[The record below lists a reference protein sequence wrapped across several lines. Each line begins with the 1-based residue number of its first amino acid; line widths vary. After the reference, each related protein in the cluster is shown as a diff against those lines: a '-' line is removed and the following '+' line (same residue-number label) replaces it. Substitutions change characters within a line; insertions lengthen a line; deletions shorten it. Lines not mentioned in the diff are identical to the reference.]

1 MQVNVSIPRGFGPRI
16 SHQCLD
22 NQTHYSRRN
31 RGIPFFAS
39 RVTNGKTAMNTSK
52 KIQKFLATH
61 KMSSQEFG
69 KLAVNDE
76 TILLH
81 ILEGRRLSNLQ
92 YGLIKNF
99 MFDYNRGIKR
109 DVSENKIYIKPER
122 GLFGCEEAN
131 RRMMEIGSEM
141 INNALCREHPAIVDF
156 LIKKQIMK
164 REGRA

>member
-1 MQVNVSIPRGFGPRI
+1 
-16 SHQCLD
+16 
-22 NQTHYSRRN
+22 
-31 RGIPFFAS
+31 
-39 RVTNGKTAMNTSK
+39 MNTSK

-109 DVSENKIYIKPER
+109 DVSENKIYISIFMGP
-122 GLFGCEEAN
+122 
-131 RRMMEIGSEM
+131 
-141 INNALCREHPAIVDF
+141 V
-156 LIKKQIMK
+156 
-164 REGRA
+164 

>member
-1 MQVNVSIPRGFGPRI
+1 
-16 SHQCLD
+16 
-22 NQTHYSRRN
+22 
-31 RGIPFFAS
+31 
-39 RVTNGKTAMNTSK
+39 MNTSK

-81 ILEGRRLSNLQ
+81 ILEGGRLSNLK

-99 MFDYNRGIKR
+99 IVDYNRGIKR
-109 DVSENKIYIKPER
+109 VVTENKTYINSEH
-122 GLFGCEEAN
+122 GLFGCEKAN

-141 INNALCREHPAIVDF
+141 LYNALCREHPAIVDF